1 MTDWQPIKTTPKEQV
16 LSAMELLLTAK
27 QINYVKSKTFS
38 GPSKIAVIRRLI
50 NIGIQIETT
59 DEIERL
65 REALVFYASFADA
78 LPHENIAPLMIDRG
92 KKARAALKEGE

>member
-1 MTDWQPIKTTPKEQV
+1 MMSEEHKFFAFVSPEE
-16 LSAMELLLTAK
+16 LSK
-27 QINYVKSKTFS
+27 
-38 GPSKIAVIRRLI
+38 LI
-50 NIGIQIETT
+50 NLKFEV
-59 DEIERL
+59 ERL